1 MQIPEARVERYGP
14 GPRIALSVLACVLTT
29 LIATPLS
36 GLLDQAN
43 IVMLFLL
50 TVLLIA
56 FSLGRDAAVVAA
68 VLGVVLF
75 DVFFVAPRFSLA
87 VSNLQYLVTFAVMLA
102 TGLLTAHLAAN
113 LKSQAH
119 DAEVRE
125 QRTRALYEVARKL
138 AGAMS
143 FAQTADIVRAFVRS
157 DLGGS
162 VCLQGNVEAPGAEP
176 AEMAPWFDPALAGR
190 ARATAAAVV
199 DPHSSGCLYL
209 PLTAP
214 MQVRGVLAVSIPH
227 GLRAR
232 RREDE
237 ALLQAL
243 ASLVAIAIERLHYVE
258 VAQRTEIEMA
268 TERLRNSILSALS
281 HDLRTP
287 LTVLVGLADSLSLVD
302 PPLHQ
307 QARDTADAL
316 RVQASRVA
324 GIVTNLLEMARLSAG
339 SVRLRKEWQPLE
351 EVIGSS
357 LKLLSSSLDNHPV
370 EVDLPPDLPLVQ
382 FDAVLIERVLCN
394 LLENAAKYA
403 PAHTGI
409 RISAR
414 TSGEWIE
421 LAVCDR
427 GPGLAGS
434 GDEGL
439 FEMFARGLVE
449 SDKSGTGLGL
459 TICRSIVEAHGGS
472 IHAEIRPGG
481 GACLVFRL
489 PRGVPPVLEA
499 EDA

>member
-14 GPRIALSVLACVLTT
+14 GPRVALSVLACMLTT
-29 LIATPLS
+29 LIATALS

-87 VSNLQYLVTFAVMLA
+87 VSNLQYLVTFAVMLT

-113 LKSQAH
+113 LKGQAQA
-119 DAEVRE
+119 AEVRE

-143 FAQTADIVRAFVRS
+143 FDQTADIVRAFVHS
-157 DLGGS
+157 DLGGTA
-162 VCLQGNVEAPGAEP
+162 CLRTNDGSPGARQ
-176 AEMAPWFDPALAGR
+176 ADAASWFDASLASR
-190 ARATAAAVV
+190 ARESATVV
-199 DPHSSGCLYL
+199 RDPGSPGCIYL

-214 MQVRGVLAVSIPH
+214 MQVRGVLAVRMPDVPRIH
-227 GLRAR
+227 R
-232 RREDE
+232 RDDE

-258 VAQRTEIEMA
+258 VAQRTELDMA
-268 TERLRNSILSALS
+268 TERLRSSILSALS

-302 PPLHQ
+302 PPLHGR
-307 QARDTADAL
+307 ARGTADAL
-316 RVQASRVA
+316 RAQASHVA

-339 SVRLRKEWQPLE
+339 PVRLRKEWQPLE
-351 EVIGSS
+351 EVVGSS
-357 LKLLSSSLDNHPV
+357 LKLLSSALDGHPV
-370 EVDLPPDLPLVQ
+370 EVDLPPDLPLVH

-403 PAHTGI
+403 PADTGI

-414 TSGEWIE
+414 IRGDWIE
-421 LAVCDR
+421 VAVCDR
-427 GPGLAGS
+427 GPGLAPD

-439 FEMFARGLVE
+439 FEMFARGRTD
-449 SDKSGTGLGL
+449 SDKPGTGLGL
-459 TICRSIVEAHGGS
+459 AICRSIVEAHGGS
-472 IHAEIRPGG
+472 IRAETRAEGS
-481 GACLVFRL
+481 CLVFGL
-489 PRGVPPVLEA
+489 PRGIPPILEA